1 MKGWTL
7 VFLFLGSMLITSCK
21 SEFEKLRISNDT
33 ELVYKKAMQYY
44 DNKDYYKAQ
53 ILIEQ
58 IIGRYRGKKEAEELY
73 FRYAYTHYYLS
84 NYILAASY
92 FQNFANTYLTSP
104 LREEAAYM
112 SAYCNYLQS
121 PDYKLDQTFTLKA
134 IDELQTF
141 INTYPESKRA
151 DKANDLIDELRLKLE
166 NKAFHEATLYLD
178 LRQYQAAIVSLQNI
192 LKDFPDTKNN
202 EQIRY
207 LIVKA
212 NYELALRS
220 IYSKK
225 ENRFEQVQTS
235 AELFKSKY
243 PTSKYRKEVNTLLKK
258 AKDNIKLLENGHKST
273 ITGN

>member
-1 MKGWTL
+1 MKGWTIA
-7 VFLFLGSMLITSCK
+7 FLLFGSLIFTACK

-33 ELVYKKAMQYY
+33 ELVYKKSMKYY

-53 ILIEQ
+53 VLFEQ

-121 PDYKLDQTFTLKA
+121 PDYKLDQTFTTKA

-141 INTYPESKRA
+141 LNSYPDSKRA
-151 DKANDLIDELRLKLE
+151 DKVNDLIDELRGKLE
-166 NKAFHEATLYLD
+166 NKAFHEATLYYD
-178 LRQYQAAIVSLQNI
+178 LKQYQAAIVSLQNI
-192 LKDFPDTKNN
+192 LKDYPDTKNI

-220 IYSKK
+220 IYAKK
-225 ENRFEQVQTS
+225 LNRFGQAQS
-235 AELFKSKY
+235 AAELFKSKF
-243 PTSKYRKEVNTLLKK
+243 PTSSYRKEVNSILKK
-258 AKDNIKLLENGHKST
+258 VKDNIKLLEDGHKST